1 MQDECDVKNFDVI
14 IVGGGLVGATLALAL
29 NSYRVALLEAQ
40 PRHYSDENI
49 PGGER
54 AIVLSAS
61 SKNILSALNI
71 WPSISPYVESVN
83 EVKVTDKGCFG
94 QVRMSAKEEELSA
107 LGYVVQA
114 KYLQIQLSR
123 LLDEHQNIT
132 VFYQSKCEEL
142 INDDSFARVKFQSP
156 DGEHQIS
163 ANLVVAADGHYSA
176 VRQLLGIAIDSVD
189 YQQSAIVSNIDLAR
203 HHKHIAYER
212 FTPTGPIAL
221 LPLSEKKSTLVW
233 TVPHSEVKAV
243 MALTQ
248 EEFTE
253 KVQAIFGYRL
263 GRFIEATPPVVF
275 PIVMHRATELVRK
288 RIVLIGNAANA
299 IHPIAGQGLNLGLRD
314 VAVLVELLN
323 EQGFSQIEKSLCD
336 YVDRRRADH
345 LQIIN
350 ITHSLVGFFTNAFFP
365 LTTARNIGMTVMDCV
380 PMAKRWLSK
389 RSLGQVG
396 YISPLS
402 CGVSMHVDE

>member
-1 MQDECDVKNFDVI
+1 MLDESDVKNFDVI

-29 NSYRVALLEAQ
+29 NSYRVALIEAQ

-71 WPSISPYVESVN
+71 WPSLSPYVESVK
-83 EVKVTDKGCFG
+83 EVLVTDKGRFG
-94 QVRMSAKEEELSA
+94 QVKMSAKDEELPA

-132 VFYQSKCEEL
+132 VFYESKCEEL
-142 INDDSFARVKFQSP
+142 INDDHYARVKFQSP
-156 DGEHQIS
+156 DGEHKIS

-176 VRQLLGIAIDSVD
+176 VRQLLGITVDSVD
-189 YQQSAIVSNIDLAR
+189 YEQSAIVSNIDLAR
-203 HHKHIAYER
+203 HHKHRAFEQ
-212 FTPTGPIAL
+212 FTPVGPIAL
-221 LPLSEKKSTLVW
+221 LPLGEKKSTLVW
-233 TVPHSEVKAV
+233 TVPHSEVQEI
-243 MALTQ
+243 MALPP

-253 KVQAIFGYRL
+253 RVQEIFGYRL
-263 GRFIEATPPVVF
+263 GRFVEATPPVVF

-288 RIVLIGNAANA
+288 RVVLIGNAANA

-323 EQGFSQIEKSLCD
+323 ENGLDHIEKSLCD

-365 LTTARNIGMTVMDCV
+365 LTVARSIGMTVMDCV
-380 PMAKRWLSK
+380 PTVKRWLSK

-402 CGVSMHVDE
+402 CGVTMHVDD

>member
-1 MQDECDVKNFDVI
+1 MRDECDVKNFDVI

-83 EVKVTDKGCFG
+83 EVKVTDKGYFG

-123 LLDEHQNIT
+123 LLDEHENIT

-142 INDDSFARVKFQSP
+142 INDDSCARVKFQSP
-156 DGEHQIS
+156 EGEHQIS

-176 VRQLLGIAIDSVD
+176 VRQLLGIAVNSVD
-189 YQQSAIVSNIDLAR
+189 YQQSAIVSNIELAR
-203 HHKHIAYER
+203 DHKHIAYER

-221 LPLSEKKSTLVW
+221 LPLGEKKSTLVW
-233 TVPHSEVKAV
+233 TVPHSQVNAV
-243 MALTQ
+243 MALSQ
-248 EEFTE
+248 EEFIE

-263 GRFIEATPPVVF
+263 GRFMEATPPVVF

-314 VAVLVELLN
+314 VAVLVEILN
-323 EQGFSQIEKSLCD
+323 EQGFSHIEKSLCD